1 MLMFAQSNKQ
11 ITAFVAV
18 FFFSFLS
25 VKSSFCSDGL
35 IFYANLYEKHTL
47 PFQISLSGQTQ
58 GLAMAGKNLT
68 ERLSMVS
75 LSSHANMR
83 ESAANILQN

>member
-1 MLMFAQSNKQ
+1 MFAQSNKQ
-11 ITAFVAV
+11 KTAFVV

-25 VKSSFCSDGL
+25 VKSSFSSDGL

-58 GLAMAGKNLT
+58 GLAMAGK
-68 ERLSMVS
+68 
-75 LSSHANMR
+75 H
-83 ESAANILQN
+83 

>member
-1 MLMFAQSNKQ
+1 MWMCTQSNKQ
-11 ITAFVAV
+11 ITAFVA

-25 VKSSFCSDGL
+25 VKSSFSSDGL

-58 GLAMAGKNLT
+58 GLAMAGK
-68 ERLSMVS
+68 
-75 LSSHANMR
+75 H
-83 ESAANILQN
+83 